1 VTSQRR
7 APRPTPPPHVGPHV
21 GHWRDALAAAS
32 AGVSEIDSKRT
43 CGRLTRAAGL
53 VLEAVGLRLPVGSD
67 CLIELPTGQHSHGG
81 PRTAEAEVVGF
92 GADRLYLMPQSDVAG
107 LVPARASI
115 RWSRRHCPTASS
127 APARRA
133 SRDRSGCRLA
143 MACSAACS
151 MPPDDRSMA
160 SAQLPP
166 PAKFRWPARRST
178 R

>member
-1 VTSQRR
+1 
-7 APRPTPPPHVGPHV
+7 
-21 GHWRDALAAAS
+21 
-32 AGVSEIDSKRT
+32 
-43 CGRLTRAAGL
+43 

-107 LVPARASI
+107 LVPGARVYPLEPSPLPNGIIA
-115 RWSRRHCPTASS
+115 
-127 APARRA
+127 ARRA

-160 SAQLPP
+160 SARLPP